1 MVMATSSS
9 SVTPMKKKR
18 YMRRMSLIVKLH
30 LLLQQGSRHQP
41 PPTLLKHPRGCKMI
55 IVMIA
60 PLIGRL
66 TVAAMVEMKPVRLRL
81 PRQGGTYGRHASR
94 RSSMVVHCYSISSFM
109 QRSGDGDAESLMYFN
124 THHASCSFSISVT
137 SLM

>member
-1 MVMATSSS
+1 
-9 SVTPMKKKR
+9 
-18 YMRRMSLIVKLH
+18 
-30 LLLQQGSRHQP
+30 
-41 PPTLLKHPRGCKMI
+41 
-55 IVMIA
+55 
-60 PLIGRL
+60 
-66 TVAAMVEMKPVRLRL
+66 MVEMKPVRLRL